1 MEVDALPGPGLHF
14 TVNSLKVMTEHGDV
28 TITVTKE
35 GKVTFSPHA
44 VAHGTPEKGYIT
56 RKGSTGL
63 VAYAK
68 GNGTVTGAWGTLCL
82 GDAIYEAIVL
92 ELLPLEPA

>member
-1 MEVDALPGPGLHF
+1 MVQGLH
-14 TVNSLKVMTEHGDV
+14 VMLDSLKVMSEHGDA
-28 TITVTKE
+28 TITVTKD
-35 GKVTFSPHA
+35 GRVTFSPHA

-56 RKGSTGL
+56 RKGSNGL
-63 VAYAK
+63 IVYSK
-68 GNGTVTGAWGTLCL
+68 GKGTVTGGWGTLCL